1 MAFIA
6 LAHVTAGHSYS
17 PFHSSICNA
26 EDSSKNSALKHL
38 YSLDNLKII
47 LTKHGWSASD
57 LKGIESRV
65 VIDVFS
71 KIVWVHIKNFVRKGG
86 EKVKV
91 RGLCSFISKV
101 DFLGVLVD
109 KCWEKADPYKLVPG
123 DSWDEFIAKGVEAS
137 DFYEV
142 VMGYEVTCTCHA
154 YSGIS
159 KAFAQDYHASKLLL
173 ADERCQGQIPDKHV
187 FAVWKTLGARSY
199 REYEYVY
206 AERRERF
213 YELELE
219 SELETAMQF
228 DY

>member
-6 LAHVTAGHSYS
+6 LAHVTAGHDYS
-17 PFHSSICNA
+17 VFHRSICNSQDGS
-26 EDSSKNSALKHL
+26 ENFALKHL

-47 LTKHGWSASD
+47 LTGRGWSADD
-57 LKGIESRV
+57 LKGIESRA

-71 KIVWVHIKNFVRKGG
+71 KVVWVHIKNSAMKRGV
-86 EKVKV
+86 KVKV
-91 RGLCSFISKV
+91 RGLCSFISKA

-109 KCWEKADPYKLVPG
+109 KCWEKADPYLLVPG
-123 DSWDEFIAKGVEAS
+123 DSWDEFIAKGVEAAS
-137 DFYEV
+137 FYEV

-173 ADERCQGQIPDKHV
+173 RNERCQGQVPDKHV

-199 REYEYVY
+199 REYEYGY

-213 YELELE
+213 KELERE

-228 DY
+228 DN